1 LVWFGLVFGLEFG
14 LLLVNPPLIIFFIS
28 FNYPGLSWFYLVVWV
43 WEYGKYGQA
52 SDTIPRK
59 NAKITSKKNKIW
71 NFEKNI

>member
-1 LVWFGLVFGLEFG
+1 LVWFGLLIGWLFG
-14 LLLVNPPLIIFFIS
+14 LLLVKSPLIIFLIS
-28 FNYPGLSWFYLVVWV
+28 FNYLGLSWFYLVVWV
-43 WEYGKYGQA
+43 GAYGKYGQA